1 MICDGDLD
9 GGSLLVTNSSDTSSD
24 FCFLASLG
32 SFCVL
37 DSFVFLGRVESVVRS
52 GWELWCEN
60 RSQFVVNRADLLVTG
75 HGSV

>member
-1 MICDGDLD
+1 MHPLIF
-9 GGSLLVTNSSDTSSD
+9 V
-24 FCFLASLG
+24 FLPHWG
-32 SFCVL
+32 HFVVL

-60 RSQFVVNRADLLVTG
+60 RSQFAVNRADLLVTG